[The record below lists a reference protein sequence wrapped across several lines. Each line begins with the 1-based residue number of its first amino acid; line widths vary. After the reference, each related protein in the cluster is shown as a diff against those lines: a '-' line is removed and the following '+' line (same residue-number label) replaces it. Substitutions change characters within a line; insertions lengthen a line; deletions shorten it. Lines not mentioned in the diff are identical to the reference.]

1 MPAGSHRVFQHAFK
15 LLQLE
20 FRLKLN
26 KSCFVWG
33 EAHSVH
39 HFRPPLFMPGE
50 LILMEIQTRQRG
62 LILTTEKLIS
72 TFASEHKSAVPTST
86 DKRLLHTHT
95 AQIALLFP
103 FLHLHTMGC
112 HLTSQSWHYGHKA
125 SCTWVSLCT
134 SIPCGEQCCLSVIN
148 SAVWE

>member
-50 LILMEIQTRQRG
+50 LILMEIQTRERG

-86 DKRLLHTHT
+86 DKWLLHTHT
-95 AQIALLFP
+95 AHGTTNSAAFSFP
-103 FLHLHTMGC
+103 TSPYNGLSPHISIVTLWPQSKLHLGITLHKHTM
-112 HLTSQSWHYGHKA
+112 WRA
-125 SCTWVSLCT
+125 V
-134 SIPCGEQCCLSVIN
+134 LSERN
-148 SAVWE
+148 Q